1 MDLDFS
7 KNYFELLGL
16 PVGFDLD
23 IAKLSEN
30 FRNLQ
35 SELHPD
41 RYANA
46 SEQERR
52 LSVQG
57 ASLINEAYQTLK
69 TPLNRARYLLELR
82 GVDLDSG
89 QDMSSDP
96 MFLMQQIE
104 LREEIESVKAKPDP
118 LSALDK
124 LDARVRTWS
133 RELQQEF
140 ADAYAA
146 DDLEHAGQAVLKLQ
160 FFNRLF
166 DELKR
171 LEDQLEHELI

>member
-7 KNYFELLGL
+7 KNYFELFSL

-23 IAKLSEN
+23 NSKLAEHYRS
-30 FRNLQ
+30 LQ

-41 RYANA
+41 RYASA

-69 TPLNRARYLLELR
+69 TPLSRARYLLELR
-82 GVDLDSG
+82 GIDLESG
-89 QDMSSDP
+89 QNLSSDP

-104 LREEIESVKAKPDP
+104 LREEMEAVQGQADP

-124 LDARVRTWS
+124 LDAQVRDWNKQ
-133 RELQQEF
+133 LQQEF
-140 ADAYAA
+140 AEAYAV
-146 DDLEHAGQAVLKLQ
+146 DELEKAGQAVLKLQ

-166 DELKR
+166 DEIKR
-171 LEDQLEHELI
+171 LEEQLEHELI